1 MIFCAVED
9 IEKEKIPCIVQVLFA
24 RSRQHNFEYHRSK
37 GNNVDR
43 QWWITKTFGFI
54 FSSNTRQQT
63 SKRQG
68 EKAEVPVLDH
78 VLSLIHLPEKEDI
91 TNLSQSW
98 VALVVLP
105 HIR

>member
-1 MIFCAVED
+1 MGG
-9 IEKEKIPCIVQVLFA
+9 
-24 RSRQHNFEYHRSK
+24 K
-37 GNNVDR
+37 GTVSDM
-43 QWWITKTFGFI
+43 QWWVTKRFNFI

-63 SKRQG
+63 NKRQG
-68 EKAEVPVLDH
+68 GKAEVPVLDH

-91 TNLSQSW
+91 TDLSQSW

>member
-1 MIFCAVED
+1 M
-9 IEKEKIPCIVQVLFA
+9 
-24 RSRQHNFEYHRSK
+24 
-37 GNNVDR
+37 
-43 QWWITKTFGFI
+43 FGFL
-54 FSSNTRQQT
+54 FSANTRQQM

-78 VLSLIHLPEKEDI
+78 VLSLMHLPEKEDI
-91 TNLSQSW
+91 SDLSQSW

>member
-1 MIFCAVED
+1 MLCKSFLLEVDNIILNIIGA
-9 IEKEKIPCIVQVLFA
+9 
-24 RSRQHNFEYHRSK
+24 K
-37 GNNVDR
+37 GTISDR
-43 QWWITKTFGFI
+43 QWWITKMFGFI

>member
-1 MIFCAVED
+1 MGA
-9 IEKEKIPCIVQVLFA
+9 
-24 RSRQHNFEYHRSK
+24 K
-37 GNNVDR
+37 GAISDM
-43 QWWITKTFGFI
+43 QWWITKKFGFI

-68 EKAEVPVLDH
+68 EQEEVPVLDH
-78 VLSLIHLPEKEDI
+78 VLSLMHLPEKEDI
-91 TNLSQSW
+91 TDLSQPW